1 METKMVSNLL
11 VPMISKQ
18 FKLKN
23 FSRQSIKT
31 FDRKSR
37 WLSDSQE
44 LQLPIGIWDACKL
57 NPTYKELVELLQT
70 HEFSD
75 DEALKMLF
83 KSIFNTPRR
92 EWIYNETKY
101 LEDSKENASN
111 EYNQPT
117 SEQDEKIIFMWKTTK
132 LKYEDLSLLLN

>member
-1 METKMVSNLL
+1 M
-11 VPMISKQ
+11 
-18 FKLKN
+18 
-23 FSRQSIKT
+23 
-31 FDRKSR
+31 
-37 WLSDSQE
+37 SDSQE

-57 NPTYKELVELLQT
+57 NQSYKELVELLQI
-70 HEFSD
+70 HKFSD

-83 KSIFNTPRR
+83 KSIFNTSRR

-117 SEQDEKIIFMWKTTK
+117 SEQNEKIIFMWRTTK
-132 LKYEDLSLLLN
+132 LKYEDLSLLLNENYWYVKRIIKNYKKLVK

>member
-11 VPMISKQ
+11 APMISKQ

-37 WLSDSQE
+37 GLSDSQE
-44 LQLPIGIWDACKL
+44 FQLPIGIWDACKL
-57 NPTYKELVELLQT
+57 NPAYKELVELLQI
-70 HEFSD
+70 HGFSD
-75 DEALKMLF
+75 EEALKMLF

-92 EWIYNETKY
+92 EWIYNEINT
-101 LEDSKENASN
+101 L
-111 EYNQPT
+111 
-117 SEQDEKIIFMWKTTK
+117 KIQKKMQVMNII
-132 LKYEDLSLLLN
+132 SQHLNKMRK

>member
-11 VPMISKQ
+11 VPMIWKQ

-31 FDRKSR
+31 FDRNPIG
-37 WLSDSQE
+37 LSDSQE
-44 LQLPIGIWDACKL
+44 FQLSIRIWDACKL
-57 NPTYKELVELLQT
+57 NPAYKELVELLQF

-75 DEALKMLF
+75 DEVLKMLF

-92 EWIYNETKY
+92 EWTYNKTEY
-101 LEDSKENASN
+101 LQDSKEMQVMN
-111 EYNQPT
+111 
-117 SEQDEKIIFMWKTTK
+117 II
-132 LKYEDLSLLLN
+132 SQHLNW